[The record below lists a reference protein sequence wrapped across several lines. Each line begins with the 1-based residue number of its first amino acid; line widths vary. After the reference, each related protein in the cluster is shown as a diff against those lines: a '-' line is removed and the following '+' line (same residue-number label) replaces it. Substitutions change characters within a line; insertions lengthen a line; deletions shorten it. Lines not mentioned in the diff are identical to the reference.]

1 MSDESVSG
9 NGSGN
14 NNKSVAYDYNVDK
27 KSSVG
32 KIPKFNGDADE
43 FSWWKTNFYSYIMS
57 LDEELWD
64 ILEDGV
70 GDLVLDEE

>member
-1 MSDESVSG
+1 MSGPIPTPTPDGTSYNNVSH
-9 NGSGN
+9 
-14 NNKSVAYDYNVDK
+14 DYSDSN

-32 KIPKFNGDADE
+32 KIPKFNGYAEE

-64 ILEDGV
+64 ILE
-70 GDLVLDEE
+70 E

>member
-14 NNKSVAYDYNVDK
+14 NNKSVAYDYNVGK

-32 KIPKFNGDADE
+32 KIPKFNGDAEE
-43 FSWWKTNFYSYIMS
+43 FSWWKTNF
-57 LDEELWD
+57 
-64 ILEDGV
+64 
-70 GDLVLDEE
+70 